1 MGENIVEINRLQYM
15 LKGFT
20 QTVDAR
26 VFEFEGVAADR
37 SRRSYTVSADLAASR
52 RYGIRIQDLPLL
64 CRSVLDAQ
72 EPGDSLPEEGTTH
85 AFIYTEEEMSL
96 HASRVTAR
104 EAAQKKRPPR
114 RPAPDRLG
122 AAWRTSPRPV

>member
-1 MGENIVEINRLQYM
+1 METNRLQYV

-20 QTVDAR
+20 QTLGAR

-37 SRRSYTVSADLAASR
+37 TRRNFTVSADLAASR

-64 CRSVLDAQ
+64 CRAVLDGQ
-72 EPGDSLPEEGTTH
+72 EPGDSVPEEGTTH
-85 AFIYTEEEMSL
+85 AFTYTEEEMSL
-96 HASRVTAR
+96 HASRITER

>member
-1 MGENIVEINRLQYM
+1 MEPPKMQYM

-20 QTVDAR
+20 ETAGER

-37 SRRSYTVSADLAASR
+37 SRRNFTVSANMAASR

-64 CRSVLDAQ
+64 CRAVLDGQ
-72 EPGDSLPEEGTTH
+72 EPAEALPEEGTTH
-85 AFIYTEEEMSL
+85 AFTYTEEEMSL
-96 HASRVTAR
+96 HALRVTAR
-104 EAAQKKRPPR
+104 EAANKKRPPR

-122 AAWRTSPRPV
+122 AAWRTAPRPV